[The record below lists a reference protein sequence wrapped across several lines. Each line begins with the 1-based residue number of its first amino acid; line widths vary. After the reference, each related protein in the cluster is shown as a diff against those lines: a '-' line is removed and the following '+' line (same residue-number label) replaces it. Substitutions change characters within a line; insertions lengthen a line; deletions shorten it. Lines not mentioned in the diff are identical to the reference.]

1 MENNEVVIINLDR
14 PRPLR
19 LTNRVLK
26 RFCSGQKVS
35 LADIEQAIQ
44 RYDVMVTLLYEML
57 RIDDPDLTV
66 EHCDDLL
73 DMLPVGEIIETCSR
87 AITAGFGAQ
96 DGGDGQDPTSPRRN
110 SAG

>member
-1 MENNEVVIINLDR
+1 MENNEVVMINLDR

-26 RFCSGQKVS
+26 RFCAGQKVS

-44 RYDVMVTLLYEML
+44 RYDVMSVLLYEML
-57 RIDDPDLTV
+57 RADDPDLTV
-66 EHCDDLL
+66 ERCDDLL
-73 DMLPVGEIIETCSR
+73 DLLPIGEIIETCSR
-87 AITAGFGAQ
+87 AIAAGFGAQ
-96 DGGDGQDPTSPRRN
+96 DSGDGQDPTVPNRN